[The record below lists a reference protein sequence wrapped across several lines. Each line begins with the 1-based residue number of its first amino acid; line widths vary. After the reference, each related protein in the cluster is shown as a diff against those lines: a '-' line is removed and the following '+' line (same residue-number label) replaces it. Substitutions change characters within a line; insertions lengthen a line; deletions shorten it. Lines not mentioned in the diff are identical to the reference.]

1 MEQKQLDKVFDIA
14 KDNELNCTGCA
25 QSTAAA
31 VMEALGM
38 KDESAFK
45 AASGLSMGVGL
56 TGDGTCGALIGGA
69 IAIGLLFGR
78 TYQDFEDPGAA
89 MPAYDLVRLLYD
101 DFRARYGT
109 TRCNDIQVKLMGRYY
124 DMDKDEDYEA
134 ALADGMRDHCSVL
147 VGNAARKTLEI
158 ILNAQDEDK
167 ARS

>member
-1 MEQKQLDKVFDIA
+1 MEDKRLDKVFDSA

-25 QSTAAA
+25 QSTVAA
-31 VMEALGM
+31 VMDVLGI
-38 KDESAFK
+38 KDESAFR

-56 TGDGTCGALIGGA
+56 TGDGTCGALTGGA

-78 TYQDFEDPGAA
+78 TSKEFEDPGAA
-89 MPAYDLVRLLYD
+89 MRAYDLVRLLYD

-109 TRCNDIQVKLMGRYY
+109 ARCNDIQVKLMGRFY

-158 ILNAQDEDK
+158 ILNAKAEDE
-167 ARS
+167 AQT